1 LSQPQTASSNSE
13 EAIGSKSAAGI
24 AAPACA
30 TAGPVAV
37 PPHVTRSERSRE
49 DAAALRGVG
58 ATDECMRVM
67 ASLGKIAA
75 VPSDFQ
81 RPCESVTHG
90 GVLLALPAL
99 LAAGLLRHAARF
111 FTLPGGYYGLE
122 HILMLLGML
131 ALCRIKSIEQ
141 LRSSAPGEWG
151 KLLGLDR
158 CPEAKTL
165 RGKIKLLTTDGDGK
179 GWAAQLCEDWMA
191 ANPAA
196 TATLYIDGHARAYHG
211 HLTKLP
217 RHYIARERLCLR
229 ATTDY
234 WVNGLDGLPFF
245 KINQAV
251 DPGLIRALEEQ
262 IVPELELLVPNQ
274 PSQGELDADPWR
286 MRFRLI
292 SDREGYS
299 PGFFKRMAARRIA
312 CQTYHKHPGEDW
324 PQSEFSTHQVR
335 LMTGGHADMLLAERG
350 SLIGSG
356 KDDKL
361 WVREIRKLATDGH
374 QVAIISTDWRAG
386 AAQIAGPQF
395 GRWYQENF
403 FKYGR
408 EHFNLDRQ
416 IDYQLEPVDETT
428 RVVNPAW
435 RKLDGE
441 ARKRVAIQHG
451 RKARLHDLSIAGQ
464 LEPVKAEHYMRSV
477 ITLRADIEQEDAAI
491 VELKTKRKQIAK
503 HLTVAELPEAD
514 RFLKLATRSK
524 HFIDTIKIIAYRAE
538 TAMAHV
544 VREQL
549 NAHHQDEA
557 RTLIR
562 DLCTTP
568 ADLTPDPQSKTLTI
582 SLHSLA
588 TPKNNASIAHL
599 CAELTST
606 ETVYPGTD
614 LRMIFKSVSS

>member
-1 LSQPQTASSNSE
+1 MTKSQ
-13 EAIGSKSAAGI
+13 
-24 AAPACA
+24 
-30 TAGPVAV
+30 
-37 PPHVTRSERSRE
+37 RSRE
-49 DAAALRGVG
+49 DAAAPRGVG

-75 VPSDFQ
+75 VPSDFR
-81 RPCESVTHG
+81 RPCESVVHG

-111 FTLPGGYYGLE
+111 FTLPAGFYGLE
-122 HILMLLGML
+122 HIFMLLGML

-141 LRSSAPGEWG
+141 LRSTAPGEWG

-165 RGKIKLLTTDGDGK
+165 REKINILTTGGDGK
-179 GWAAQLCEDWMA
+179 GWSAQLCEDWMA

-262 IVPELELLVPNQ
+262 LVPELELLVPNQ
-274 PSQGELDADPWR
+274 PNQAELDADTLR

-292 SDREGYS
+292 FDREGYS
-299 PGFFKRMAARRIA
+299 PGFFKRMAAKRIA
-312 CQTYHKHPGEDW
+312 CQTYHKHPDGDW
-324 PQSEFSTHQVR
+324 PAGEFCTRQVP
-335 LMTGGHADMLLAERG
+335 LMTGGEADMLLAERG
-350 SLIGSG
+350 TLIGSS
-356 KDDKL
+356 KDDEL
-361 WVREIRKLATDGH
+361 WVREIRKLGAGGH
-374 QVAIISTDWRAG
+374 QTAIISADWQADV
-386 AAQIAGPQF
+386 AQIAGPQF

-416 IDYQLEPVDETT
+416 IDYQLEAVDETV
-428 RVVNPAW
+428 RLVNPAW

-441 ARKRVAIQHG
+441 VRKRVAIQHR
-451 RKARLHDLSIAGQ
+451 RKARLHDLGIAGQ
-464 LEPVKAEHYMRSV
+464 LEPAKAEHYMSAAT
-477 ITLRADIEQEDAAI
+477 TLRADIEREAA
-491 VELKTKRKQIAK
+491 ELDKLKKKRKETAK
-503 HLTVAELPEAD
+503 HLTFAELPEEE

-538 TAMAHV
+538 TAMAHI

-557 RTLIR
+557 RALIR

-568 ADLTPDPQSKTLTI
+568 ADLVPDEQAKTLTI
-582 SLHSLA
+582 TLHSLA
-588 TPKNNASIAHL
+588 TAKNNAAVAHL
-599 CAELTST
+599 CAELNATQT
-606 ETVYPGTD
+606 LYPGTD
-614 LRMIFKSVSS
+614 LLMVFKSVSS

>member
-1 LSQPQTASSNSE
+1 MQ
-13 EAIGSKSAAGI
+13 
-24 AAPACA
+24 APDCA
-30 TAGPVAV
+30 TAGPVAAR
-37 PPHVTRSERSRE
+37 PHVMTQSERSRE

-81 RPCESVTHG
+81 RPCESITHG

-111 FTLPGGYYGLE
+111 FTLPAGYYGLE
-122 HILMLLGML
+122 HIFMLLGML

-141 LRSSAPGEWG
+141 LRATAPGEWG

-165 RGKIKLLTTDGDGK
+165 RAKIKLLTTDGDGK
-179 GWAAQLCEDWMA
+179 GWAALLCEDWMA

-229 ATTDY
+229 STTDY

-251 DPGLIRALEEQ
+251 DPGLIRVLEEQ

-274 PSQGELDADPWR
+274 PGQAELDADPWR

-324 PQSEFSTHQVR
+324 PQSEFSPHQVP

-350 SLIGSG
+350 SFIGSG
-356 KDDKL
+356 KDDQL
-361 WVREIRKLATDGH
+361 WVREIRKLGTDGR
-374 QVAIISTDWRAG
+374 QTAIISTDWRASVV
-386 AAQIAGPQF
+386 QIAGPQF

-416 IDYQLEPVDETT
+416 IDYQLEPVDETI
-428 RVVNPAW
+428 RLVNPAW

-441 ARKRVAIQHG
+441 VRKRVATQHG
-451 RKARLHDLSIAGQ
+451 RKARLHDLGISGQ
-464 LEPVKAEHYMRSV
+464 LEPAKAEHYMRSA
-477 ITLRADIEQEDAAI
+477 TALRADIEREDTALDQ
-491 VELKTKRKQIAK
+491 LKKKRKETTK
-503 HLTVAELPEAD
+503 HLIFAELPEAD

-544 VREQL
+544 VRERL

-557 RTLIR
+557 RALIR

-568 ADLTPDPQSKTLTI
+568 ADLTPDHQSKTLTI
-582 SLHSLA
+582 TLHSLA
-588 TPKNNASIAHL
+588 TPKNNAAVAHL
-599 CAELTST
+599 CAELTAT
-606 ETVYPGTD
+606 ETIYPGTD

>member
-1 LSQPQTASSNSE
+1 VTKSQ
-13 EAIGSKSAAGI
+13 
-24 AAPACA
+24 
-30 TAGPVAV
+30 
-37 PPHVTRSERSRE
+37 RSRE
-49 DAAALRGVG
+49 DAAAVRGVG
-58 ATDECMRVM
+58 ATDGCMRVM

-111 FTLPGGYYGLE
+111 FTLPAGFYGLE
-122 HILMLLGML
+122 HIFMLLGML

-141 LRSSAPGEWG
+141 LRSTAPGEWG

-165 RGKIKLLTTDGDGK
+165 REKIKYLTTDGDGK
-179 GWAAQLCEDWMA
+179 GWSAQLCEDWMA

-211 HLTKLP
+211 HQTKLP

-274 PSQGELDADPWR
+274 PSQEQLDADPLL

-299 PGFFKRMAARRIA
+299 PGFFKRMAAKRIA
-312 CQTYHKHPGEDW
+312 CQTYHKHPGGDW
-324 PQSEFSTHQVR
+324 PASEFRTCKVP
-335 LMTGGHADMLLAERG
+335 LMTGGEADMLLAERG
-350 SLIGSG
+350 TLIGSD
-356 KDDKL
+356 KDDQL
-361 WVREIRKLATDGH
+361 WVREIRKLGADGH
-374 QVAIISTDWRAG
+374 QTAIISAEWQAS
-386 AAQIAGPQF
+386 AVQIAGPQF

-416 IDYQLEPVDETT
+416 IDYQLEAVDETV
-428 RVVNPAW
+428 RLVNPAW

-441 ARKRVAIQHG
+441 VRRRVAIQHA
-451 RKARLHDLSIAGQ
+451 RKARLHDLGIAGQ
-464 LEPVKAEHYMRSV
+464 LEPAKAEHYMRTATV
-477 ITLRADIEQEDAAI
+477 LRADIEQEDAQI
-491 VELKTKRKQIAK
+491 DKIKKKRKETAK
-503 HLTVAELPEAD
+503 HLTFAELPKED

-524 HFIDTIKIIAYRAE
+524 HFIDTIKMIAYRAE
-538 TAMAHV
+538 TAMAHI

-562 DLCTTP
+562 DLCSTP
-568 ADLTPDPQSKTLTI
+568 ADLMPDQQAQTLTI
-582 SLHSLA
+582 TLHCLA
-588 TPKNNASIAHL
+588 TPKNNAAVAHL
-599 CAELTST
+599 CAELNAT
-606 ETVYPGTD
+606 ETLYPGTD

>member
-1 LSQPQTASSNSE
+1 MTKSQ
-13 EAIGSKSAAGI
+13 
-24 AAPACA
+24 
-30 TAGPVAV
+30 
-37 PPHVTRSERSRE
+37 RSRE
-49 DAAALRGVG
+49 DAAAPRGVA
-58 ATDECMRVM
+58 ATDEAMRVM

-81 RPCESVTHG
+81 RPCESVVHG

-111 FTLPGGYYGLE
+111 FTLPAGFYGLE
-122 HILMLLGML
+122 HIFMLLGML

-141 LRSSAPGEWG
+141 LRSTAPGEWG

-165 RGKIKLLTTDGDGK
+165 REKIAILATDGDGK
-179 GWAAQLCEDWMA
+179 GWSAQLCEDWMA

-262 IVPELELLVPNQ
+262 LVPELEPLVPGQ
-274 PSQGELDADPWR
+274 PTQAELDADPLC

-292 SDREGYS
+292 FDREGYS
-299 PGFFKRMAARRIA
+299 PGFFKRMAAKRIA
-312 CQTYHKHPGEDW
+312 CQTYHKHPGKDW
-324 PQSEFSTHQVR
+324 PESEFATCQVP
-335 LMTGGHADMLLAERG
+335 LMTGGEADMLLAERG
-350 SLIGSG
+350 TLIGSN
-356 KDDKL
+356 KDDEL
-361 WVREIRKLATDGH
+361 WVREIRKLNADGH
-374 QVAIISTDWRAG
+374 QTAIISTDWQAS
-386 AAQIAGPQF
+386 AVQIAGPQF

-416 IDYQLEPVDETT
+416 IDYQLEKVDDTT
-428 RVVNPAW
+428 RLVNPAW

-441 ARKRVAIQHG
+441 VRKRVAAQHR
-451 RKARLHDLSIAGQ
+451 RKARLHDLGIAGQ
-464 LEPVKAEHYMRSV
+464 LEPAKAEHYMLSA
-477 ITLRADIEQEDAAI
+477 TALRAEIEQEQADLDN
-491 VELKTKRKQIAK
+491 LKKKRKETTK
-503 HLTVAELPEAD
+503 HLTFAELPEEEQ
-514 RFLKLATRSK
+514 FLKLATRSK

-538 TAMAHV
+538 TAMAHI
-544 VREQL
+544 VRERL

-557 RTLIR
+557 RALIR

-568 ADLTPDPQSKTLTI
+568 ADLVPDERSKTLTI
-582 SLHSLA
+582 TLHSLA
-588 TPKNNASIAHL
+588 TPKLNAAVTHL
-599 CAELTST
+599 CAELNTT
-606 ETVYPGTD
+606 QTLYPGTD
-614 LRMIFKSVSS
+614 LLMVFKSVSS